1 MKTVS
6 FVSSVIV
13 ALTLAVLPAKATQ
26 TFTGTGN
33 SLGSS
38 PADGAGI
45 SSVVVNNDANN
56 ITFTINSSQ
65 AQASYIFYAI
75 ELQIVG
81 QAASGDTGFSN
92 PWGPSI
98 GISTGENA
106 VINTYGTGGTP
117 GIYSGGAWAMGS
129 GISYAAGGTG
139 STFATITVPL
149 SSLGLAAGNQF
160 YLDVVSTYT
169 SQPNGFGQAAYGAL
183 DSVTGYP
190 AESDGLYQ
198 PWNPNGYASYYDSAS
213 AGASGST
220 FGTAATL
227 YTVVGIPEPAAC
239 ALLGLGSLSMI
250 LRRRISS
257 TR

>member
-6 FVSSVIV
+6 FVSSIIV
-13 ALTLAVLPAKATQ
+13 ALTLAMLPAKATQ

-33 SLGSS
+33 SLGGSL
-38 PADGAGI
+38 ADGAGI

-81 QAASGDTGFSN
+81 QAGSGYTGFNN

-106 VINTYGTGGTP
+106 LINTYGTGGTP
-117 GIYSGGAWAMGS
+117 GIYSGGSWAMGS

-139 STFATITVPL
+139 STFSTITVPL
-149 SSLGLAAGNQF
+149 GSLGLSVGNQF

-169 SQPNGFGQAAYGAL
+169 TQPNGFGQAAYGAL

-227 YTVVGIPEPAAC
+227 YTVVGVPEPPAC
-239 ALLGLGSLSMI
+239 ALLGLGSLFLVI
-250 LRRRISS
+250 RRRISS
-257 TR
+257 AR